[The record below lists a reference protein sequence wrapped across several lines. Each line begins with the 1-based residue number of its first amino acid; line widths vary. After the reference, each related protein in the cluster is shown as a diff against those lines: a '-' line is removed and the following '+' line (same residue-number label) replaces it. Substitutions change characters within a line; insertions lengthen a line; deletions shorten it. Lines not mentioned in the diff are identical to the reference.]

1 MVRARLLRPTLF
13 LALAFAF
20 IQSTPAVGQQ
30 KKTNCTKPPEV
41 LPRPKQSKEDK
52 QKQPKINVRGT
63 VAIEISEDGQVV
75 DAKTIR
81 PSSSEAADQL
91 VSLAKSMK
99 FKPRPG
105 CGVFKIVVN
114 YVIGY

>member
-75 DAKTIR
+75 QSD
-81 PSSSEAADQL
+81 PSII
-91 VSLAKSMK
+91 K
-99 FKPRPG
+99 
-105 CGVFKIVVN
+105 
-114 YVIGY
+114 